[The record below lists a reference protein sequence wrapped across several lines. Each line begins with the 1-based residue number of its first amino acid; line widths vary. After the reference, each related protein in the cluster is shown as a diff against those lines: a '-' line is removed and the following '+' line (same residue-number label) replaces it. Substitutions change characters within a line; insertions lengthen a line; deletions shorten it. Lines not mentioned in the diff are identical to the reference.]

1 MVLRRISQYLLG
13 LTFFGLTLDYRAV
26 LFTQI
31 HEILFHGQ
39 GGYDYETVYNMPL
52 WLRRFTY
59 NKLTEFYDKKNAPPD
74 TVEQSIKTLK
84 AAGATNSTKVNVP
97 SYVTKA
103 SKK

>member
-1 MVLRRISQYLLG
+1 
-13 LTFFGLTLDYRAV
+13 
-26 LFTQI
+26 
-31 HEILFHGQ
+31 
-39 GGYDYETVYNMPL
+39 MPL